1 MPYGFHAIWRTPDT
15 WVSNMKI
22 IIEEYGGTIIAAVV
36 AMLILGILLV
46 FPIGGQ
52 RGLLGAVGASLEIG
66 GDMSPGMSEA
76 DLVAQHNSVTY
87 EIKQT
92 TDGLKVGEKT
102 PLSSV
107 FQSTDDAAVFSVAW
121 AEDNKRNDAI
131 ESGAIAYDRKTHSIT
146 VNKRGIYC
154 LHLRASGKQLMRQT
168 FDIVAI

>member
-1 MPYGFHAIWRTPDT
+1 M
-15 WVSNMKI
+15 
-22 IIEEYGGTIIAAVV
+22 
-36 AMLILGILLV
+36 
-46 FPIGGQ
+46 
-52 RGLLGAVGASLEIG
+52 LGAVGASLEIG

-92 TDGLKVGEKT
+92 TNGLKVGEKT

-131 ESGAIAYDRKTHSIT
+131 ESGAITYDRKTHSIT